1 MITVNG
7 TVTAPAAPEPLHTHS
22 SPDSVPN
29 TGEYASGAVYSN
41 GFGPY
46 HNTGNVDQTLT
57 LAATNEVNISITN
70 LTLAIDGVDQGSH
83 TLVLPPG
90 KSAFAMVTGTLAA
103 VPAGHSPETFSF
115 ELDDTWS

>member
-7 TVTAPAAPEPLHTHS
+7 TIIAPAPPEPIRTHTV
-22 SPDSVPN
+22 PDSVPN
-29 TGEYASGAVYSN
+29 TGEHTSGAVYSN

-57 LAATNEVNISITN
+57 VAATHEVNINITG
-70 LTLAIDGVDQGSH
+70 LTLMVDGIDLGSTTAILAPAKSAYAMVSSTLAPLPDGVPS
-83 TLVLPPG
+83 
-90 KSAFAMVTGTLAA
+90 
-103 VPAGHSPETFSF
+103 ETFSF